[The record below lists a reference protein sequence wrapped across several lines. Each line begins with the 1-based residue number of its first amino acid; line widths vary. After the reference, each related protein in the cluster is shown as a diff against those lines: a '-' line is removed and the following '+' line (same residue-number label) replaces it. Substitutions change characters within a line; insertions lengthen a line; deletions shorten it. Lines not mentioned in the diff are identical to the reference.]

1 MTIFVLYLPELGQ
14 EGLVVS
20 PRAVEPLAEG
30 VHGAAALG
38 G

>member
-1 MTIFVLYLPELGQ
+1 MTIFVLYLPELSQ
-14 EGLVVS
+14 QGLVVS
-20 PRAVEPLAEG
+20 PRAVQPLAEG

>member
-1 MTIFVLYLPELGQ
+1 MTIFVLYSPELGQ
-14 EGLVVS
+14 QGLVVS
-20 PRAVEPLAEG
+20 PRAVQPLAEG